1 MNNFDVL
8 EHYSHDEEGQYFDR
22 KSARIK
28 PKDIARHL
36 VAFANGN
43 GGELVIGI
51 EDDGEISGFDYP
63 QANPL
68 NDFLD
73 IPFTYCKGDFRYQ
86 YQIYDVEVGDRK
98 DQVLVFEVNP
108 SENKVI
114 KTIDNKVYL
123 RVGDQSKLLSH
134 DQITQLEFDKG
145 ERYFEDLILEDS
157 SYDDVDM
164 NTIDEYR
171 SILKTS
177 LSGEEILK
185 ARNLLKN
192 GHLTYAG
199 ALLFAKYPTQF
210 LPNARV
216 RVLKFDGNK
225 MHTGERLNISKDKNF
240 EENLPTL
247 LKNIREFITTLL
259 KEYQFLDRDGIF
271 KTVSEY
277 PEFAWLEGIVNSV
290 THRDYSFRGDYIRV
304 SIYDDRLEVFSPGK
318 LPNIVTL
325 DNMIETRYSRN
336 PRIARVLNEFGFV
349 RELNE
354 GVKRIYEEMDHYFLN
369 KPIYSE
375 PNNNAVLLVLE
386 NNSKDRKMK
395 TTKEITHLLTPE
407 LLRSLDES
415 EMKIIQY
422 VTVHG
427 RINIKKTKKIL
438 GKGDTYSRRRLK
450 NLQDKKI
457 LRWHGTNKTDP
468 YQYYS
473 LEDLYDTSTNS

>member
-43 GGELVIGI
+43 GGELAIGI

-63 QANPL
+63 QANSL

-73 IPFTYCKGDFRYQ
+73 IPFTYCKGDFGYQ
-86 YQIYDVEVGDRK
+86 PHVYDVEVGDRK

-145 ERYFEDLILEDS
+145 ERYFEDLIIEDS

-216 RVLKFDGNK
+216 RV
-225 MHTGERLNISKDKNF
+225 
-240 EENLPTL
+240 
-247 LKNIREFITTLL
+247 
-259 KEYQFLDRDGIF
+259 
-271 KTVSEY
+271 
-277 PEFAWLEGIVNSV
+277 
-290 THRDYSFRGDYIRV
+290 
-304 SIYDDRLEVFSPGK
+304 
-318 LPNIVTL
+318 
-325 DNMIETRYSRN
+325 
-336 PRIARVLNEFGFV
+336 
-349 RELNE
+349 
-354 GVKRIYEEMDHYFLN
+354 
-369 KPIYSE
+369 
-375 PNNNAVLLVLE
+375 
-386 NNSKDRKMK
+386 
-395 TTKEITHLLTPE
+395 
-407 LLRSLDES
+407 
-415 EMKIIQY
+415 
-422 VTVHG
+422 
-427 RINIKKTKKIL
+427 
-438 GKGDTYSRRRLK
+438 
-450 NLQDKKI
+450 
-457 LRWHGTNKTDP
+457 
-468 YQYYS
+468 
-473 LEDLYDTSTNS
+473 